1 MRLAWVRKC
10 VLEIIAFDTRI
21 WDFEIFCDMS
31 ATASCLERNMIE
43 FELRWITSISPSV
56 CSHWASKDAG
66 TARFSLPPHG
76 RFEQIWCKLRLPST
90 SIQPGDLRNQKNM
103 NDYMLLLL
111 RIVLIVRCFSFSP
124 AIFDC
129 FAQEW
134 GGRQRGHGHFE
145 TFQPQMVSVATRHWS
160 SLYDCRDTAKIIKNP
175 FSVSDQQG
183 KKIRTPQTRVFIRL
197 AG

>member
-10 VLEIIAFDTRI
+10 VLEIVAFDTRI

-56 CSHWASKDAG
+56 CSDWASKDAG

-76 RFEQIWCKLRLPST
+76 RFEQFCSCKLRLPST
-90 SIQPGDLRNQKNM
+90 CKPLGDGRNQKNM
-103 NDYMLLLL
+103 NDYMLFLLQV
-111 RIVLIVRCFSFSP
+111 VLIVRCFSFSP

-145 TFQPQMVSVATRHWS
+145 AFQPQMVSVATRHWS

-183 KKIRTPQTRVFIRL
+183 RKKTEHPKLVFS
-197 AG
+197 